1 MVRNYMAAGKNA
13 RGKGLAGS
21 AIMTLLRRH
30 GLWVIIA
37 TVVGIA
43 GAWLYHAAQPTMY
56 TSTAQVDVE
65 SNVVPGAAPITPNMA
80 TEEQVA
86 TSGIVLGN
94 TANDLG
100 VSTRVLAGELSAKAS
115 STSTVLSI
123 SCTRPTPRDAQSCAS
138 IAYNVYIGYRNELGL
153 SKTAQAHDPYRV
165 TLVTPPQVPAS
176 PAGIGKKILLPIG
189 AILGLALGLGGVAL
203 RDRFDNRVRDR
214 ADLERYLEAPVL
226 AGVPRVQRHRVDP
239 AFVFSR
245 APQSRAAEAYRYLRS
260 RIAPVWDG
268 GRMLLVAGP
277 QGLEGRTCVASNL
290 AQSLALT
297 GTSVILVDADLRHA
311 SHRHGFGAHPSLSEV
326 FEARDRPGLSELL
339 AGTASLDDVALPS
352 IVPGLRFVAAGTS
365 ADRITDIFETAK
377 LTGAFKDMKAAAD
390 MVIVDSAPVL
400 AVSDTISLARASDVV
415 LMVADP
421 RRTERGAVSAAVQV
435 IQASGPPIVG
445 VLNGERARAARWTST
460 SEDRRPDWLAVRPSA
475 PPERQASWQPESNGK
490 RPAELGS
497 MSTLSYE
504 LTDTMPFRLTDTGSG
519 TDPKN

>member
-1 MVRNYMAAGKNA
+1 
-13 RGKGLAGS
+13 
-21 AIMTLLRRH
+21 MTLLRRH
-30 GLWVIIA
+30 ALWVIVA

-43 GAWLYHAAQPTMY
+43 GAWLYHSAQPAVY

-65 SNVVPGAAPITPNMA
+65 PNTSLGGPPVTPNMA
-80 TEEQVA
+80 TEEQVVTA
-86 TSGIVLGN
+86 GVVLGN
-94 TANDLG
+94 TAQQLG
-100 VSTRVLAGELSAKAS
+100 VSPQNLAGKLTAKVS

-123 SCTRPTPRDAQSCAS
+123 SCTESSPRSAQNCAQV
-138 IAYNVYIGYRNELGL
+138 AANAYIGYRNQLGL
-153 SKTAQAHDPYRV
+153 TTAQRQHDPLHV
-165 TLVTPPQVPAS
+165 TLVTQPNVPTK
-176 PAGIGKKILLPIG
+176 PAGVSKKILLPLG
-189 AILGLALGLGGVAL
+189 AILGLGLGLGGVIL
-203 RDRFDNRVRDR
+203 RDRFDNRIRDR

-226 AGVPRVQRHRVDP
+226 AGVPQVKRHRVNP

-290 AQSLALT
+290 AQSLAQA
-297 GTSVILVDADLRHA
+297 GTSVILVDADLRH
-311 SHRHGFGAHPSLSEV
+311 SGHRHGFGAHPSLSEV
-326 FEARDRPGLSELL
+326 FEAGDRPGLSDLL

-352 IVPGLRFVAAGTS
+352 IVPGLRFVAAGT
-365 ADRITDIFETAK
+365 ATDRIADIFETAR

-415 LMVADP
+415 LMVADVK
-421 RRTERGAVSAAVQV
+421 RTERGAVSAAVQV
-435 IQASGPPIVG
+435 IQASGPPMVG
-445 VLNGERARAARWTST
+445 VLNRERARATRWAPT
-460 SEDRRPDWLAVRPSA
+460 SEERRPDWLALRPPPA
-475 PPERQASWQPESNGK
+475 PDRQASWPDRQASWLPESNGT
-490 RPAELGS
+490 RPAELGP

-519 TDPKN
+519 NDPKN

>member
-1 MVRNYMAAGKNA
+1 
-13 RGKGLAGS
+13 
-21 AIMTLLRRH
+21 MTLLRRH
-30 GLWVIIA
+30 ALWVIIA

-43 GAWLYHAAQPTMY
+43 GAWLYHSARPAVY

-65 SNVVPGAAPITPNMA
+65 PNTALGGPPVTPNMA

-94 TANDLG
+94 TANALG
-100 VSTRVLAGELSAKAS
+100 ISPRVLAGELSARAS

-123 SCTRPTPRDAQSCAS
+123 SCTRAGPRAAQSCAS
-138 IAYNVYIGYRNELGL
+138 LAATVYIGYRNELGL
-153 SKTAQAHDPYRV
+153 ATALRQRDPYHV
-165 TLVTPPQVPAS
+165 TLVTPAQVPAS
-176 PAGIGKKILLPIG
+176 PAGVGKKILLPVG
-189 AILGLALGLGGVAL
+189 AILGLCLGLGGIVL

-226 AGVPRVQRHRVDP
+226 AGVPRVRRHRVDP

-245 APQSRAAEAYRYLRS
+245 APHSRAAEAYRYLRS
-260 RIAPVWDG
+260 RIVPVWDG

-290 AQSLALT
+290 AQALAQA

-311 SHRHGFGAHPSLSEV
+311 QHRRGFGAHPSLTEV
-326 FEARDRPGLSELL
+326 FKAGDRPGLSELL

-365 ADRITDIFETAK
+365 TDRITDIFETAK
-377 LTGAFKDMKAAAD
+377 LTGIFRDMKAAAD

-400 AVSDTISLARASDVV
+400 AVSDTISLARVCDVV
-415 LMVADP
+415 LMVADV

-445 VLNGERARAARWTST
+445 VLNEERARATRWAPA
-460 SEDRRPDWLAVRPSA
+460 SEEHRPDWLALRT
-475 PPERQASWQPESNGK
+475 PPPPPDRQASWQPDSNGK

-504 LTDTMPFRLTDTGSG
+504 LTDTMPFRLTDTGPG

>member
-1 MVRNYMAAGKNA
+1 
-13 RGKGLAGS
+13 
-21 AIMTLLRRH
+21 MTLLRRH

-43 GAWLYHAAQPTMY
+43 GAWLYHSAQPAAY

-65 SNVVPGAAPITPNMA
+65 PNTGLGGPPVTPNMA
-80 TEEQVA
+80 TEAQVA

-94 TANDLG
+94 TANALG
-100 VSTRVLAGELSAKAS
+100 ISPRVLAGELTAKAS

-123 SCTRPTPRDAQSCAS
+123 SCTRSTPQSAQSCAS
-138 IAYNVYIGYRNELGL
+138 LAATVYIGYRNELGV
-153 SKTAQAHDPYRV
+153 AQALRRADPYHV
-165 TLVTPPQVPAS
+165 TLVTPAQVPAS
-176 PAGIGKKILLPIG
+176 PAGLGKKILLPLG
-189 AILGLALGLGGVAL
+189 AILGLSLGLGGVAL
-203 RDRFDNRVRDR
+203 RDRFDNRIRDR
-214 ADLERYLEAPVL
+214 ADLERYLEGPVL
-226 AGVPRVQRHRVDP
+226 AGIPRIRRHGVNP

-290 AQSLALT
+290 AQALAQA
-297 GTSVILVDADLRHA
+297 GTSVILVDADLRHPT
-311 SHRHGFGAHPSLSEV
+311 HRHGFGAHPSLSEI
-326 FEARDRPGLSELL
+326 FEAGGRPGLSELL

-352 IVPGLRFVAAGTS
+352 IVPGLRFVAAGT
-365 ADRITDIFETAK
+365 ATDRITDIFETAA
-377 LTGAFKDMKAAAD
+377 LAGAFKNMKAAAD
-390 MVIVDSAPVL
+390 LVIVDSAPVL
-400 AVSDTISLARASDVV
+400 AVSDTISLARTSDVV
-415 LMVADP
+415 LMVADV
-421 RRTERGAVSAAVQV
+421 RRTERGAVSAAVQM
-435 IQASGPPIVG
+435 IHASGPPIVG
-445 VLNGERARAARWTST
+445 VLNAERARATRFAPA
-460 SEDRRPDWLAVRPSA
+460 SEDRRPDWLASRPTAPAA
-475 PPERQASWQPESNGK
+475 PPERQPSWQPDSNGK